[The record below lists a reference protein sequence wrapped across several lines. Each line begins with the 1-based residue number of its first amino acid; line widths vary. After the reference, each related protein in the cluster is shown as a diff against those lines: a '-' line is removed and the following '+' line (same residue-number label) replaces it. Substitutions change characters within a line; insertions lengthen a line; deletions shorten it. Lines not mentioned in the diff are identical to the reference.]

1 MAVKS
6 DAKNEKAPRDP
17 VRRWTL
23 IVLGLIVVL
32 FFYSI
37 IADRLTPYT
46 SQATVQ
52 AFVVRMA
59 PEVAGRVI
67 EVNVADN
74 QRVKGGDVLFRLDP
88 QPFELALQQAE
99 AKLAGVG
106 QSIGANTAAVSSAQ
120 ERLIEAKAKR
130 DNVREQASRVLQ
142 LVEKGVYAKAR
153 ADTANKELE
162 VTEAKVREAESE
174 VERARQELGPQG
186 NDNPQFR
193 EALAAAEQAKLNLVR
208 TTVLAPSDGVITNL
222 QLTEGEFV
230 ASGEAA
236 LTFIDTRDVWLN
248 ANFRENSLEKVK
260 PGDPVELV
268 LDTLP
273 GRIFAAKV
281 QSVGWGVSQG
291 SIDPD
296 TGLPKINESMGLVR
310 NPQRFT
316 VKIEPNREDY
326 VPGSVRYGSQA
337 NVIVYATNN
346 AVVNAIGAF
355 WIRTRSDPDLCQLAP
370 PPSRRPTMPAR
381 AMRSP
386 SGSPLPPPWASRSA
400 SCSAGTSPSCRPCSP
415 FNSCPG
421 AGP

>member
-1 MAVKS
+1 MTAKS
-6 DAKNEKAPRDP
+6 DAKKDDAPRDP

-32 FFYSI
+32 FLYSM

-67 EVNVADN
+67 EVNVIDN
-74 QRVKGGDVLFRLDP
+74 QRVKAGDVLFGIDP
-88 QPFELALQQAE
+88 QPFTIALQQAD

-106 QSIGANTAAVSSAQ
+106 QSIGASTAAVSSAQ
-120 ERLIEAKAKR
+120 ERLVTAQAKR
-130 DNVREQASRVLQ
+130 DNTREQVARIFE
-142 LVEKGVYAKAR
+142 LVKKEVYAKAR
-153 ADTANKELE
+153 ADQATAQIQSA
-162 VTEAKVREAESE
+162 EAGVREAEAE
-174 VERARQELGPQG
+174 LERAKQELGPQG
-186 NDNPQFR
+186 ADNPQFR
-193 EALAAAEQAKLNLVR
+193 EALAAVEKAKLDLLR
-208 TTVLAPSDGVITNL
+208 TTVVAPSDGVITNL
-222 QLTEGEFV
+222 QLTNGEFV
-230 ASGEAA
+230 AVGQAA
-236 LTFIDTRDVWLN
+236 LTFIDASDVWIN
-248 ANFRENSLEKVK
+248 ANFRENSLENVK
-260 PGDPVELV
+260 PDDPVELV

-316 VKIEPNREDY
+316 VKIEPNRKHY

-337 NVIVYATNN
+337 NVIVYATDN
-346 AVVNAIGAF
+346 AVVNAIGAL
-355 WIRTRSDPDLCQLAP
+355 WIRLVAILTYVS
-370 PPSRRPTMPAR
+370 
-381 AMRSP
+381 
-386 SGSPLPPPWASRSA
+386 
-400 SCSAGTSPSCRPCSP
+400 
-415 FNSCPG
+415 
-421 AGP
+421 

>member
-6 DAKNEKAPRDP
+6 DAKNDKAPRDP

-32 FFYSI
+32 FLYSL

-142 LVEKGVYAKAR
+142 LVEKGVYPKAR

-162 VTEAKVREAESE
+162 VTEANVREAESE
-174 VERARQELGPQG
+174 LERARQELGPQG

-193 EALAAAEQAKLNLVR
+193 EALAAAEQANLNLVR

-222 QLTEGEFV
+222 QLTDGEFV
-230 ASGEAA
+230 AAGEAS
-236 LTFIDTRDVWLN
+236 LTFIDTRDVWVN
-248 ANFRENSLEKVK
+248 ANFRENSLENVK

-273 GRIFAAKV
+273 GRIFDAKV
-281 QSVGWGVSQG
+281 QSIGWGVSQG

-337 NVIVYATNN
+337 NTIVYATNN
-346 AVVNAIGAF
+346 ALVNAIGAF
-355 WIRTRSDPDLCQLAP
+355 WIRLVALLTY
-370 PPSRRPTMPAR
+370 
-381 AMRSP
+381 
-386 SGSPLPPPWASRSA
+386 AS
-400 SCSAGTSPSCRPCSP
+400 
-415 FNSCPG
+415 
-421 AGP
+421 

>member
-6 DAKNEKAPRDP
+6 VAKNDQAPRDP

-32 FFYSI
+32 FLYSL

-142 LVEKGVYAKAR
+142 LVEKGVYPKAR

-162 VTEAKVREAESE
+162 VTEANVREAESE
-174 VERARQELGPQG
+174 LERARQELGPQG

-222 QLTEGEFV
+222 PLTDGEFV
-230 ASGEAA
+230 AAGEAS
-236 LTFIDTRDVWLN
+236 LTFIDTRDVWVN
-248 ANFRENSLEKVK
+248 ANFRENSLENVK

-273 GRIFAAKV
+273 GRIFDAKV
-281 QSVGWGVSQG
+281 QSIGWGVSQG

-337 NVIVYATNN
+337 NTIVYATNN
-346 AVVNAIGAF
+346 ALVNAIGAF
-355 WIRTRSDPDLCQLAP
+355 WLRLVALLTY
-370 PPSRRPTMPAR
+370 
-381 AMRSP
+381 
-386 SGSPLPPPWASRSA
+386 AS
-400 SCSAGTSPSCRPCSP
+400 
-415 FNSCPG
+415 
-421 AGP
+421 

>member
-1 MAVKS
+1 MTSNS
-6 DAKNEKAPRDP
+6 DAKKNDAPRDP

-23 IVLGLIVVL
+23 IVLGLIVIL
-32 FFYSI
+32 FLYSL

-74 QRVKGGDVLFRLDP
+74 QRVKGGDVLFRIDP
-88 QPFELALQQAE
+88 QPYTIALQQAE

-106 QSIGANTAAVSSAQ
+106 QSIGASTAAVTSAQ
-120 ERLIEAKAKR
+120 ERLIEAEASR

-153 ADTANKELE
+153 EDRALKEIE
-162 VTEAKVREAESE
+162 VAEASVREAASE

-193 EALAAAEQAKLNLVR
+193 EALAAVEQAKLDLIR
-208 TTVLAPSDGVITNL
+208 TTVVAPSDGVITNL
-222 QLTEGEFV
+222 QLTNGEFV
-230 ASGEAA
+230 AVGQAA
-236 LTFIDTRDVWLN
+236 LTFIDTSDAWIN
-248 ANFRENSLEKVK
+248 ANFRENSLENVK

-337 NVIVYATNN
+337 NVIVYATDN

-355 WIRTRSDPDLCQLAP
+355 WIRLV
-370 PPSRRPTMPAR
+370 
-381 AMRSP
+381 AMLTYVS
-386 SGSPLPPPWASRSA
+386 
-400 SCSAGTSPSCRPCSP
+400 
-415 FNSCPG
+415 
-421 AGP
+421 